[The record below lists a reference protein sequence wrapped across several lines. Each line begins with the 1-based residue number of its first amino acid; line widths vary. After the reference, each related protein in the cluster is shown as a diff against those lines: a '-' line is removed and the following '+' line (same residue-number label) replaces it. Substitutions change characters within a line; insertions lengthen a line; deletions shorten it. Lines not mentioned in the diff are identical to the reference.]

1 MTNLWLKIRI
11 WTKVV
16 VFSAVGLYALAFVV
30 SNWDVH
36 VPRVT
41 IPLITAY
48 YDVPLLTVL
57 LMTAV
62 VSVVGTWLLGTIVRT
77 VRQLKDMRSRGRT
90 AKLEKEMAQ
99 MKAKAGML
107 QTKAPE
113 PVAPAKPAAM
123 DDDDEDEE

>member
-16 VFSAVGLYALAFVV
+16 VFGAVGLYALAFVV

-36 VPRVT
+36 VERVT
-41 IPLITAY
+41 IPLIKAY
-48 YDVPLLTVL
+48 YNVPLLTVL
-57 LMTAV
+57 LMTALL
-62 VSVVGTWLLGTIVRT
+62 SVVGTWLLGTIVRT
-77 VRQLKDMRSRGRT
+77 VRQLKEMRTRGRT

-107 QTKAPE
+107 KTKEPE
-113 PVAPAKPAAM
+113 PAATAKPTAV
-123 DDDDEDEE
+123 DDDEEDEE